1 MEHGQQMQQAKENAR
16 ASFYQNSSYQ
26 FERREKKTVILDV
39 SSGVDQDMPEEFN
52 IKLLE
57 PLVIDRLSDVYL
69 DSFTTFNAFGSK
81 VSGINTGKNMGFTLT
96 INEFNN
102 NSNIASNQD
111 KSASGYDSKKFNSLF
126 IPNTNTLNY
135 GDITVTHK
143 TKKYNYIAS
152 INPCTLSSLSG
163 TLLDAGTCPSAASPV
178 YSSPFIGPTEGEPS
192 RFIAEFMI
200 MTRD

>member
-1 MEHGQQMQQAKENAR
+1 
-16 ASFYQNSSYQ
+16 
-26 FERREKKTVILDV
+26 
-39 SSGVDQDMPEEFN
+39 
-52 IKLLE
+52 
-57 PLVIDRLSDVYL
+57 
-69 DSFTTFNAFGSK
+69 
-81 VSGINTGKNMGFTLT
+81 MGFTLT

-143 TKKYNYIAS
+143 TKKYNYIAA

-163 TLLDAGTCPSAASPV
+163 TILDAGTCPSAASPV
-178 YSSPFIGPTEGEPS
+178 YSSPFIGRANPDTDPDNDPPVPGDLLTNEPS